1 MIIYSSCNDTKNC
14 AKENEIVTKVISKF
28 SKLTMCFLSF
38 VTGWFRMNASLANA
52 VTNAYLFDSSFVT
65 GSTLD
70 ESEYILCLTASI
82 SASMLFSCL
91 QSLHWFSWQ
100 LISTVILCLHTT
112 TWLLWQLCVILALT
126 FALLFPVL
134 FYFLGLKINYV
145 KVNLIN

>member
-1 MIIYSSCNDTKNC
+1 MTQKIVLKKKKSPQ
-14 AKENEIVTKVISKF
+14 KESQKISKV
-28 SKLTMCFLSF
+28 TMCFLSF
-38 VTGWFRMNASLANA
+38 VTGWFRMNSSLEN
-52 VTNAYLFDSSFVT
+52 VLTNAYLFDSSFVT
-65 GSTLD
+65 SSTLD

-91 QSLHWFSWQ
+91 QSLHWLSWQ